1 MQVAQAVH
9 AAFQFAQAHPSVT
22 AAWLA
27 DSQTIVVL
35 NVADEAELVA
45 WGEAVHGKRRQ
56 ADRPYVLIH
65 EPDLGGEA
73 TALAIAPDDYNVHF
87 AGLPLAGKVPML
99 A

>member
-35 NVADEAELVA
+35 NVADEAELVG
-45 WGEAVHGKRRQ
+45 WGEAVHG
-56 ADRPYVLIH
+56 RPHVLIH